1 MSYIERNL
9 LPDERVLFRTKKHI
23 IIFLLPVLLLIFSA
37 YATSYMAAN
46 DVLAAVQWAPWFV
59 TVLIW
64 CNVGL
69 NYITSEFVVTNK
81 RVLMR
86 EGFFVRHSNELRLAT
101 ISQVNVE
108 QSIFGQILNYGT
120 VSLNAFGAFDAF
132 PLIAKPFLFQK
143 AVNQQL
149 DQVVSGR

>member
-23 IIFLLPVLLLIFSA
+23 IIFLLPVLLLFFSA

-69 NYITSEFVVTNK
+69 NYITSEFAVTNK
-81 RVLMR
+81 RVMMR

-108 QSIFGQILNYGT
+108 QSIVGQILNYGT
-120 VSLNAFGAFDAF
+120 VSLNAFGAFDAY
-132 PLIAKPFLFQK
+132 PLIAKPFQFQK

-149 DQVVSGR
+149 DQVVSR